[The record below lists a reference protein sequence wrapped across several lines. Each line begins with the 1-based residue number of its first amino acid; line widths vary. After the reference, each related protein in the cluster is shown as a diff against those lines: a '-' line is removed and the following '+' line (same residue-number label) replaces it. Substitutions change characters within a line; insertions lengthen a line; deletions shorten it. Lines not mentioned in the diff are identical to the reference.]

1 VKNSAICTEA
11 RLADL
16 VDRRSLLPYS
26 ELLIV
31 KEVEPTRV
39 KGTDEKGQ
47 NLSVMRTVVNGALG
61 FVLFKSVKA

>member
-11 RLADL
+11 RLVDL
-16 VDRRSLLPYS
+16 VDRCSLLPYS
-26 ELLIV
+26 ELLIE